1 MRKSV
6 LSISILVVCL
16 SCTAAFGQGA
26 GTATLSGPLDAS
38 QFSSMLDSPVRPMHL
53 SFSQFS
59 ANGNAGAQ
67 GNIAGLPFNVRSLPV
82 FTGSFRFQDQTFQY
96 TMVGKQPQ
104 EGGTTNIGVQPFDIA
119 ALGLVF
125 LILLMVALIAG
136 MGPGPR
142 AGRLHPMAAL
152 RAD

>member
-1 MRKSV
+1 VFSR
-6 LSISILVVCL
+6 
-16 SCTAAFGQGA
+16 TTAFGRA
-26 GTATLSGPLDAS
+26 TGTGTLSGPLDAS
-38 QFSSMLDSPVRPMHL
+38 QFSKHARFAGPADAPGVQPV
-53 SFSQFS
+53 S

-67 GNIAGLPFNVRSLPV
+67 GNIADLPFTVHSLPV
-82 FTGSFRFQDQTFQY
+82 FTRSFPFQGQTFQY

-136 MGPGPR
+136 MGPGLR

-152 RAD
+152 LAD